1 MHVYAELEK
10 NGFSLLPEVLGA
22 SYIERL
28 QAILDLQI
36 RTDSVGSL
44 AQSNSGQ
51 VYAAR
56 NLLSSAPELKSLLER
71 PLVQRFVA
79 QVLGPSAGL
88 VRVLFFDKP
97 PEQSWSLPWHK
108 DQSIAVA
115 GHGTLPSGYSR
126 PTIKRGVPHLIA
138 PDALLREMLT
148 LRIHLDAMT
157 ADNGPLQVV
166 PQSHHS
172 STDPGVGVENRTTIH
187 AVAGEILAMR
197 PLLTHASGL
206 SKPGTTQHRRILHL
220 EFAAGPL
227 PEPLQWYEFYPI
239 TVDCRQEILS

>member
-1 MHVYAELEK
+1 MK
-10 NGFSLLPEVLGA
+10 
-22 SYIERL
+22 
-28 QAILDLQI
+28 
-36 RTDSVGSL
+36 
-44 AQSNSGQ
+44 
-51 VYAAR
+51 
-56 NLLSSAPELKSLLER
+56 
-71 PLVQRFVA
+71 RFVGK
-79 QVLGPSAGL
+79 VLGPSAGL

-115 GHGTLPSGYSR
+115 GHGTLSPGYSR
-126 PTIKRGVPHLIA
+126 PTVKRGAPHLIA

-148 LRIHLDAMT
+148 LRIHWDAMT
-157 ADNGPLQVV
+157 EDNGPLQVV

-172 STDPGVGVENRTTIH
+172 STDPGVGVENKKIIH
-187 AVAGEILAMR
+187 AAEGEILAMR

-227 PEPLQWYEFYPI
+227 PKPLQWYEFHRIGDAGLFEVESLPGI
-239 TVDCRQEILS
+239 RETQL

>member
-1 MHVYAELEK
+1 MDVFTELEK
-10 NGFSLLPEVLGA
+10 NGFALLPEALAA
-22 SYIERL
+22 SCIERL
-28 QAILDLQI
+28 QAILDVQI

-44 AQSNSGQ
+44 AQSDSGQ
-51 VYAAR
+51 IYAAR
-56 NLLSSAPELKSLLER
+56 NLLSSAPELKLLLER
-71 PLVQRFVA
+71 PLVKRFVGH
-79 QVLGPSAGL
+79 VLGPSAGL

-115 GHGTLPSGYSR
+115 GHGTLPPGYSR
-126 PTIKRGVPHLIA
+126 PTVKRGVPHLIA

-157 ADNGPLQVV
+157 EDNGPLQVV
-166 PQSHHS
+166 PHSHHS
-172 STDPGVGVENRTTIH
+172 STDPGVGVENKKIIH
-187 AVAGEILAMR
+187 ATAGEILAMR

-206 SKPGTTQHRRILHL
+206 SKPGTTRHRRILHL

-227 PEPLQWYEFYPI
+227 PEQLQWYEFHR
-239 TVDCRQEILS
+239 VVSDCPSIQ